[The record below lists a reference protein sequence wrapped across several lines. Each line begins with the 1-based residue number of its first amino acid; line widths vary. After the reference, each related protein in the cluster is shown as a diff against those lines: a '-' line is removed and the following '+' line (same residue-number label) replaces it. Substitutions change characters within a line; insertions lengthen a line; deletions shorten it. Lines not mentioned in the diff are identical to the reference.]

1 MKNLNNSRV
10 LERHISSFLNKDKK
24 GYSIQRVQKG
34 VRKAKTKYCCMAR
47 RLAVGS
53 MYNNGQVPN
62 ISLGKMW
69 IRQVLLKQW
78 QQKWLSSNLNLFLEA
93 AFKIIRIHFK
103 TEDGGKIF
111 FQTVRNIYQALRHHV
126 RGYDIPKTHSH
137 ENLKYYL
144 EHLVL
149 MFGATWC
156 VNACP

>member
-1 MKNLNNSRV
+1 MINLNNSCI
-10 LERHISSFLNKDKK
+10 LERHISSYLNKDKK
-24 GYSIQRVQKG
+24 GYSVQSVQKG

-53 MYNNGQVPN
+53 LYNTGPIPK
-62 ISLGKMW
+62 ISLRKMW

-93 AFKIIRIHFK
+93 TFKIIRIYFK
-103 TEDGGKIF
+103 TEDGGKIY
-111 FQTVRNIYQALRHHV
+111 FQTFRNIYQALRRHV
-126 RGYDIPKTHSH
+126 TGYDVPKIQSH
-137 ENLKYYL
+137 KNRKYYL

-156 VNACP
+156 VDACL